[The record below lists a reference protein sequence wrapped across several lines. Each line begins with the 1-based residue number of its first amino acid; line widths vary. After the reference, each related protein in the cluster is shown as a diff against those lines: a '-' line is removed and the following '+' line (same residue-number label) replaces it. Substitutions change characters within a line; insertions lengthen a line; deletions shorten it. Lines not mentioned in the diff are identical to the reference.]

1 MSKTKSVIM
10 TTLLTVVI
18 VVLSL
23 MCVVPEFTIPFR
35 VNGLWT
41 KYNSVVS
48 VINYG
53 SDLGGGYSAVY
64 YPEGIVSA
72 QDYNTQ
78 AKYYETNAID
88 ELKAAGATGDTV
100 QALKATYTAGSSRDA
115 DTALKNYEDYV
126 GKYVAYT
133 TANFG
138 EDVIKGVTDAAI
150 YLEKNEVCFAEDDAF
165 VLNEEFVEEFGKAVQ
180 IMAKRF
186 DKKNFSF
193 LQVSKKDDFTVQVKV
208 PYTATD
214 VDTLF
219 EQMGYTGNISLR
231 ASADVSNTPWWGGIG
246 NEDITKYVK
255 NVASSTTLGAG
266 VVQVDFTKL
275 GREDFYNITNTM
287 KDNETDPKVYFYVG
301 ENEVIAL
308 DLSTQKEGFDGDTVY
323 IPVSE
328 TLTVDGAENL
338 TIVMDSCIEQGA
350 IDLKFTVS
358 QTVDYT
364 VGSGAGAMMAIYIIF
379 ALLVLGS
386 IAFFIV
392 RYKGLGLAHAYALL
406 SFLICMIMFVAF
418 LPGMLLNASS
428 VFAVAITAILL
439 SLVNAYIFENIRKG
453 FNTGKTLTSAIKA
466 GYKSSLAPVLDTHIL
481 LFAIAF
487 VLYFIS
493 IGEMAV
499 FSFVFLL
506 GALTSGIAT
515 LLLTRYYAY
524 ITRGLVVR
532 SQQPNFYGFKRE
544 VSDDD
549 QD

>member
-1 MSKTKSVIM
+1 
-10 TTLLTVVI
+10 
-18 VVLSL
+18 
-23 MCVVPEFTIPFR
+23 
-35 VNGLWT
+35 
-41 KYNSVVS
+41 
-48 VINYG
+48 
-53 SDLGGGYSAVY
+53 
-64 YPEGIVSA
+64 
-72 QDYNTQ
+72 
-78 AKYYETNAID
+78 
-88 ELKAAGATGDTV
+88 
-100 QALKATYTAGSSRDA
+100 
-115 DTALKNYEDYV
+115 
-126 GKYVAYT
+126 
-133 TANFG
+133 
-138 EDVIKGVTDAAI
+138 
-150 YLEKNEVCFAEDDAF
+150 
-165 VLNEEFVEEFGKAVQ
+165 
-180 IMAKRF
+180 
-186 DKKNFSF
+186 
-193 LQVSKKDDFTVQVKV
+193 
-208 PYTATD
+208 
-214 VDTLF
+214 
-219 EQMGYTGNISLR
+219 GNMSLR
-231 ASADVSNTPWWGGIG
+231 AGADVSNTPWWGSIG
-246 NEDITKYVK
+246 NEDISKYVK
-255 NVASSTTLGAG
+255 NVSTDITAG
-266 VVQVDFTKL
+266 TPFVQVDFTKL
-275 GREDFYNITNTM
+275 GREDFYNITGTM

-323 IPVSE
+323 IPVGD

-439 SLVNAYIFENIRKG
+439 SLVNAYIFENIRKE

-466 GYKSSLAPVLDTHIL
+466 GYKSSLASVLDTHIL